1 MNNNLNLKDTI
12 NIEQTKN
19 SIKEVLDEIKSN
31 YEKNIL
37 IPVNLYDLNEYLTD
51 LENLNNE
58 KNNDITN
65 LITIDYLFFFRIAII
80 NSNSIRIIIFQI
92 LRKCIKI
99 NPLFTN
105 KILDAMIPILIC
117 KYFENIKLPF
127 EERYSCLKLC
137 QTWLKLSDKNF
148 PIIFLQ
154 SMAAIA
160 KIEEDKFKIGCIEF
174 IRITSIS
181 RPDLVNIVGGFGIL
195 INSLINETS

>member
-65 LITIDYLFFFRIAII
+65 
-80 NSNSIRIIIFQI
+80 
-92 LRKCIKI
+92 
-99 NPLFTN
+99 
-105 KILDAMIPILIC
+105 
-117 KYFENIKLPF
+117 FEK
-127 EERYSCLKLC
+127 
-137 QTWLKLSDKNF
+137 
-148 PIIFLQ
+148 
-154 SMAAIA
+154 MH
-160 KIEEDKFKIGCIEF
+160 
-174 IRITSIS
+174 
-181 RPDLVNIVGGFGIL
+181 
-195 INSLINETS
+195 